1 MRSARAW
8 GRMLRPRR
16 LRILPRCGAARMIDL
31 ERHGAVFVLQMKA
44 GENRFHP
51 PFIEALAEALDEVEA
66 SEGPAALVTTGEGK
80 FYSNGLD
87 LVWMRGQ
94 QAAALGPF
102 LASFQRLLGRLLAFP
117 LPTVAAVNGHAFAGG
132 AMFSLAHD
140 FRVMRED
147 RGFFCIPEVDLGF
160 PLAPGLMALLRARL
174 PRTVLHEAIVT
185 GRRYGGPDAV
195 ALRIAEAAVPEAAVV
210 PRAIERAAALAGK
223 DRTALAA
230 LKRGMYA
237 ETLAVLEG
245 TAAPG

>member
-1 MRSARAW
+1 
-8 GRMLRPRR
+8 
-16 LRILPRCGAARMIDL
+16 MIHL
-31 ERHGAVFVLQMKA
+31 ERVGTVFVLRMRA

-51 PFIEALAEALDEVEA
+51 PFLEALGEALDEVQA
-66 SEGPAALVTTGEGK
+66 STGPAALVTTGDGK

-94 QAAALGPF
+94 DAATLGPF
-102 LASFQRLLGRLLAFP
+102 LASFQRLLARLLAFP

-132 AMFSLAHD
+132 AMFSLAQD

-147 RGFFCIPEVDLGF
+147 RGYFCIPEVDLGF

-185 GRRYGGPDAV
+185 GRRYGGPEAV
-195 ALRIAEAAVPEAAVV
+195 AERIAEAALPEPAVV
-210 PRAIERAAALAGK
+210 THAVARAAALAGK
-223 DRTALAA
+223 DRAALAA

-245 TAAPG
+245 TTAGA

>member
-1 MRSARAW
+1 
-8 GRMLRPRR
+8 
-16 LRILPRCGAARMIDL
+16 MIHL
-31 ERHGAVFVLQMKA
+31 EREGTVFVLRMRA

-51 PFIEALAEALDEVEA
+51 SFVEALGEALDEVEA
-66 SEGPAALVTTGEGK
+66 SVGPAALVTTGEGK

-94 QAAALGPF
+94 DAAALGPF
-102 LASFQRLLGRLLAFP
+102 LAGFQRLLARLLAFP

-132 AMFSLAHD
+132 AMFSLAQD

-147 RGFFCIPEVDLGF
+147 RGYFCIPEVDLGF

-185 GRRYGGPDAV
+185 GRRYAGPEAV
-195 ALRIAEAAVPEAAVV
+195 AERIAEAALPEASVVAHAV
-210 PRAIERAAALAGK
+210 ARAAALAGK
-223 DRTALAA
+223 DRSALAA

-245 TAAPG
+245 SAAPG